1 MNRSILAIAV
11 ASLLPHASLSY
22 AQEASSDET
31 MVVTANRFEQSAD
44 SVLAPV
50 SVVTREDI
58 KKMQAQSVLD
68 VLKTLPGVELSYQ
81 GTKANTNSIFIRGTS
96 SRHTLVLVDGV
107 RINSAT
113 AGGASVG
120 LIPANAIEK
129 IEVVRGPRAAV
140 YGSDALGGV
149 ISITTKPKLGSAHEA
164 KATFGSNSYAQQSWR
179 SVGDIS
185 EKTKGSFFV
194 NNEKSKG
201 YKVSSSAPDS
211 DRHGFD
217 AQTILGSLTHTYS
230 SSIELFFTGYYQQG
244 LSEYNGADPSNN
256 YAATK
261 FESDT
266 ENYVFAG
273 GANVALGDW
282 LSQFQLSTNKAFS
295 ADGKADG
302 GKSGKGSITTK
313 RNSASWVN
321 TYSGLENSTINL
333 GVDYYQEKALRG
345 GTNSSDYSD
354 NKKTNTG
361 VFITGF
367 TQLSDL
373 TLEASL
379 RNDRDSGFGNHTT
392 WNLGAGYALTEAI
405 ELVGSYGTA
414 FKAPTF
420 NDLYYPT
427 SGNPD
432 LKPETSKSL
441 EFGVKGYH
449 ELVDWSVT
457 TYRTDIED
465 MIAWAPIAPG
475 SSVYK
480 PSNVE
485 NAQIKGIELE
495 LGFETGPINHKLIG
509 DWKDPKDTKK
519 NTQLIRR
526 AKENYKWVGTYSADA
541 VDVSLIANYVGK
553 RYDSSLYELEA
564 YSTADAAVTY
574 RVTDK
579 FTTGLRVSNMF
590 DKGYETA
597 KGYPAAEREWYLNA
611 SYQF

>member
-58 KKMQAQSVLD
+58 EKMQAQSALD

-120 LIPANAIEK
+120 LIPVNAIEK

-149 ISITTKPKLGSAHEA
+149 ISITTKPKSGSVHEA

-230 SSIELFFTGYYQQG
+230 SSVELFFTGYYQQG
-244 LSEYNGADPSNN
+244 LVEYAGFSS
-256 YAATK
+256 K
-261 FESDT
+261 SESDR
-266 ENYVFAG
+266 ENYTFAG
-273 GANVALGDW
+273 GVNYSSENW
-282 LSQFQLSTNKAFS
+282 LSQLQLSTDKGYS

-302 GKSGKGSITTK
+302 GASGKASITTK

-321 TYSGLENSTINL
+321 TYTGLENSAINL
-333 GVDYYQEKALRG
+333 GVDYYQEKAQRG
-345 GTNSSDYSD
+345 GTNTSDYSD

-379 RNDRDSGFGNHTT
+379 RNDRDSAFGNHTT
-392 WNLGAGYALTEAI
+392 WNLGAGYSLTEAI